1 MRMGVIVVA
10 VALGVACEAPVQ
22 QMPPARPAGVRV
34 VDLIPRSLSGETWQD
49 AEPFLAL
56 YASNPKLMAASA
68 FTPNPGGSESATAP
82 IFVSDDGGDS
92 WTLRNTLPSQSMT
105 ADITHAVGGTAP
117 VLYAGIM
124 KVPGFPLN
132 ELKAEDFLSATTMR
146 LQASRSDIDQPFVRT
161 SAVENADR
169 VYVGLNDFEAP
180 DGRSATVDVSL
191 DGGATYA
198 SRRIETR
205 GTVGQDGPSIRP
217 AVAQDHTVYVAYF
230 GWRSTTGSDVTSDVV
245 VVRDDNGATGATSFR
260 DLLDPSDHLPG
271 RRVATQ
277 VTIPW
282 SNAPT
287 LGQERIGSTLSIAVD
302 ALHSDTV
309 YLAWADRAGTGDI
322 YTVHVR
328 RSTDRGATWSGD
340 LRTLTNATDA
350 SLAVST
356 NGTVGL
362 LYQQV
367 TGSGA
372 ASRWVTRLE
381 QSRDG
386 FATHRDVV
394 LAAVPAATPPFQ
406 FLPYIGDYNCLLTRG
421 NQFLG
426 VFSANNTPDSTNF
439 PQGVVYQRR
448 VDFPTHRL
456 LDGSGA
462 PVDVSIDPFFFS
474 VPVLP

>member
-1 MRMGVIVVA
+1 MRARVITVG
-10 VALGVACEAPVQ
+10 VALCVACKGSEREVPK
-22 QMPPARPAGVRV
+22 PPLAGVRV
-34 VDLIPRSLSGETWQD
+34 VDLIPVSLSGESWQD

-56 YASNPKLMAASA
+56 YASNPRLMAASA
-68 FTPNPGGSESATAP
+68 FTPNPGGSASATAP

-92 WTLRNTLPSQSMT
+92 WTLRNTLPSQTMT
-105 ADITHAVGGTAP
+105 ADITHAVGGNPP

-124 KVPGFPLN
+124 KVPDFPLN
-132 ELKAEDFLSATTMR
+132 ELKANDLFSPATMR
-146 LQASRSDIDQPFVRT
+146 LQGFRADIDQPFVRT
-161 SAVENADR
+161 SAV
-169 VYVGLNDFEAP
+169 
-180 DGRSATVDVSL
+180 
-191 DGGATYA
+191 
-198 SRRIETR
+198 
-205 GTVGQDGPSIRP
+205 
-217 AVAQDHTVYVAYF
+217 
-230 GWRSTTGSDVTSDVV
+230 V
-245 VVRDDNGATGATSFR
+245 VVRDDSGATGATPFR
-260 DLLDPSDHLPG
+260 DLVDPSDHLPG
-271 RRVATQ
+271 RLVATH

-302 ALHSDTV
+302 ALHSDNV
-309 YLAWADRAGTGDI
+309 YLAWADRVGTGDI

-328 RSTDRGATWSGD
+328 RSTDRGATWSSD

-367 TGSGA
+367 TGSA
-372 ASRWVTRLE
+372 STSRWVTRLE

-386 FATHRDVV
+386 FATHQDVV
-394 LAAVPAATPPFQ
+394 LATVPAATPSFQ

-426 VFSANNTPDSTNF
+426 IFSANNTPDSANF

-462 PVDVSIDPFFFS
+462 PVAVSIDPFFFS

>member
-1 MRMGVIVVA
+1 MRVGVIAVG
-10 VALGVACEAPVQ
+10 VALFAACTGSERQV
-22 QMPPARPAGVRV
+22 PPAKLAGGRV
-34 VDLIPRSLSGETWQD
+34 VDLIPLSLSGETWQD

-56 YASNPKLMAASA
+56 YAANPKLMAASA
-68 FTPNPGGSESATAP
+68 FTPNPGGSASATAP

-92 WTLRNTLPSQSMT
+92 WTLRNTLPSESMT
-105 ADITHAVGGTAP
+105 ADITHAVGGNP
-117 VLYAGIM
+117 PMLYAGIL
-124 KVPGFPLN
+124 KVPDFPLN
-132 ELKAEDFLSATTMR
+132 ELKANDFLSPATMT
-146 LQASRSDIDQPFVRT
+146 LQAFRADIDQPFVRT
-161 SAVENADR
+161 SAVDNADR
-169 VYVGLNDFEAP
+169 VYVGLNDFDAP
-180 DGRSATVDVSL
+180 DGRTATVDVSL
-191 DGGATYA
+191 DGGTTYT

-205 GTVGQDGPSIRP
+205 NTAGQNGPSIRP

-230 GWRSTTGSDVTSDVV
+230 GWRSNAGADVTSDVV
-245 VVRDDNGATGATSFR
+245 VVRDDSGATGATPFR
-260 DLLDPSDHLPG
+260 DLVDPSDHLPG
-271 RRVATQ
+271 RLVATH

-287 LGQERIGSTLSIAVD
+287 LGQERIGSTLAIAVD
-302 ALHSDTV
+302 GQHSENV
-309 YLAWADRAGTGDI
+309 YLAWADRVGTGDI

-350 SLAVST
+350 SLAVSA
-356 NGTVGL
+356 NSSVGL

-367 TGSGA
+367 TGPAGT
-372 ASRWVTRLE
+372 SRWVTRLE

-386 FATHRDVV
+386 FATHQDVV
-394 LAAVPAATPPFQ
+394 LATVPATTPPFQ

-426 VFSANNTPDSTNF
+426 IFSANNAPDSANF

-462 PVDVSIDPFFFS
+462 PVAVSIDPFFFS

>member
-1 MRMGVIVVA
+1 MRKRVIA
-10 VALGVACEAPVQ
+10 VAAALCVACAQPDQQAP
-22 QMPPARPAGVRV
+22 PGKLAGIRV
-34 VDLIPRSLSGETWQD
+34 VDLIPASLSGETWQD

-56 YASNPKLMAASA
+56 YASNPQLLAASA
-68 FTPNPGGSESATAP
+68 FTPNPGGSASATAP
-82 IFVSDDGGDS
+82 IFVSDNGGAS
-92 WTLRNTLPSQSMT
+92 WTLRNTLPSESMT
-105 ADITHAVGGTAP
+105 ADITHAVGGNPP
-117 VLYAGIM
+117 VLYAGII
-124 KVPGFPLN
+124 KVPDFPLN
-132 ELKAEDFLSATTMR
+132 ELKTGDFLSPATMTR
-146 LQASRSDIDQPFVRT
+146 QASRPNIDQPFVR
-161 SAVENADR
+161 
-169 VYVGLNDFEAP
+169 
-180 DGRSATVDVSL
+180 AT
-191 DGGATYA
+191 
-198 SRRIETR
+198 
-205 GTVGQDGPSIRP
+205 P
-217 AVAQDHTVYVAYF
+217 
-230 GWRSTTGSDVTSDVV
+230 
-245 VVRDDNGATGATSFR
+245 FR
-260 DLLDPSDHLPG
+260 DLVDPSDHLPG
-271 RRVATQ
+271 RLVATH

-302 ALHSDTV
+302 ALHSETV

-350 SLAVST
+350 SLAVSSK
-356 NGTVGL
+356 GTVAL

-367 TGSGA
+367 TGTGD

-386 FATHRDVV
+386 FATHQDVV
-394 LAAVPAATPPFQ
+394 LATVPATTPAFQ

-421 NQFLG
+421 DQFLG
-426 VFSANNTPDSTNF
+426 IFSANNMPDSANF

-448 VDFPTHRL
+448 VEFATHRL

-462 PVDVSIDPFFFS
+462 PVAVSIDPFFFS

>member
-1 MRMGVIVVA
+1 MRTGVIVVA

-68 FTPNPGGSESATAP
+68 FTPNPGGSTSATAP

-92 WTLRNTLPSQSMT
+92 WTLRNTLPSQGMT
-105 ADITHAVGGTAP
+105 ADITHAVGGQPP

-132 ELKAEDFLSATTMR
+132 ELKANDFFSPATMT
-146 LQASRSDIDQPFVRT
+146 LQASRADIDQPFVRT
-161 SAVENADR
+161 TGVGNADR
-169 VYVGLNDFEAP
+169 VYVGLNDFDAP
-180 DGRSATVDVSL
+180 NGRTATVDVSL
-191 DGGATYA
+191 DGGTTYT

-205 GTVGQDGPSIRP
+205 NTLGQNGPSIRP

-230 GWRSTTGSDVTSDVV
+230 GWRSNAGSDVTSDVV
-245 VVRDDNGATGATSFR
+245 VARDDSGATGATSFR
-260 DLLDPSDHLPG
+260 DLVDPADNLPG
-271 RRVATQ
+271 RFLATH

-287 LGQERIGSTLSIAVD
+287 LGQERIGSTLAIAVD
-302 ALHSDTV
+302 ALHSDNV
-309 YLAWADRAGTGDI
+309 YLAWADRVGTGDI

-328 RSTDRGATWSGD
+328 RSTDRGATWTGD

-362 LYQQV
+362 LYHQV
-367 TGSGA
+367 IGSAGT
-372 ASRWVTRLE
+372 SRWVTRLE

-394 LAAVPAATPPFQ
+394 LATVPATTPAFQ

-421 NQFLG
+421 NQLLG
-426 VFSANNTPDSTNF
+426 MVSSNNTPDSTSF

-462 PVDVSIDPFFFS
+462 PVAVSIDPFFFS
-474 VPVLP
+474 GPVLP